1 MMDKFVSTVK
11 NYINEEKLLNKGD
24 SVVIGV
30 SGGADSIALF
40 DVLYELKDE
49 MSLKLFVV
57 HVNHGLREEASIEA
71 EYVRNL
77 CKERGIPFYLK
88 EADVVRLSR
97 EWSLGTEET
106 GRKVRY
112 EFFDEIM
119 KETNST
125 KIAVAHNKNDRAE
138 TMLFNL
144 VRGTGLKG
152 LVSIEAKRGSII
164 RPLLDMERK
173 DIEDYLNRRNEK
185 FFTDKTN
192 LENDY
197 SRNRIRNLIFPMLES
212 ELNEAAVL
220 HIGECAKGLGE
231 LNEYVMKEVEEAFSE
246 TATVEKG
253 KVTFNKELFL
263 KKDNYICKQLVKRAI
278 DELVPNNK
286 DITHVHIDS
295 VISLLSKSGT
305 KAVNLPYGIEAACD
319 YTTIV
324 LRICSLDIEETGLE
338 KWKITKE
345 VFDMEEGFD
354 YGNLAYTKCFD
365 CDKIDESLVLRY
377 RQQGDTIVVDSKG
390 SKKKLKDYMINEKI
404 PMKERDKIPVLAC
417 GSEIIWVVGY
427 RISEAFKIS
436 KETKRVLKITVSKEV

>member
-1 MMDKFVSTVK
+1 MDKFVSTVK
-11 NYINEEKLLNKGD
+11 NFINEEKLLINGD

-71 EYVRNL
+71 EYVGNL
-77 CKERGIPFYLK
+77 CKERSIPFYLK
-88 EADVVRLSR
+88 EVDVMKLSK

-112 EFFDEIM
+112 EFFNEIM

-125 KIAVAHNKNDRAE
+125 RIAVAHNKNDRAE

-152 LVSIEAKRGSII
+152 LVSIEAKRGAII

-231 LNEYVMKEVEEAFSE
+231 LNDYVMKEVENAFSE

-286 DITHVHIDS
+286 DITHIHIDS
-295 VISLLSKSGT
+295 VINLLLKNGT
-305 KAVNLPYGIEAACD
+305 KAVNLPYGIVAVSD
-319 YTTIV
+319 YTRLV
-324 LRICSLDIEETGLE
+324 LRICSLDNEEAGLD
-338 KWKITKE
+338 KWEITKE
-345 VFDMEEGFD
+345 VFALEEGFD

-390 SKKKLKDYMINEKI
+390 SRKKLKDYMIDEKI
-404 PMKERDKIPVLAC
+404 PMKERDSIPVLAC
-417 GSEIIWVVGY
+417 GSEVIWVIGY
-427 RISEAFKIS
+427 RISEAFKIT